1 MKLSKVALAV
11 AGLMAVATG
20 AVHAGQISSS
30 SSTLAIEVI
39 KSDTQVVAAPSKA
52 YNFAGD
58 VDARTDEQRLQLQYT
73 LDKGLWPVGG
83 TNLIGAV
90 GTLVS
95 VSPTTGPLSVNFM
108 DSANN
113 PAAAFPAGTT
123 IDAFVTADRKTLAFN
138 VTIPVGGTNLLK
150 TPIFSLNSPKTLGA
164 GNTGITGLFSVAGE
178 TACVAP
184 DTNLDIEFKHYT
196 NHIGAAQLQ
205 AGDSPD
211 SEHNRQ
217 GSTNKARLLNF
228 TQNLK
233 IDFSTAPTSS
243 LTDAQ
248 TQNKTF
254 RLNGGVGNW
263 ASLVGAPT
271 NLVAP
276 TAFAGT
282 NDLLHLMGKV
292 KVTQRANGLD
302 TDYVHTYSRSVA
314 PAPGLGAAFVAGDFT
329 TPATATAN
337 VGAVEFQ
344 SFDVV
349 IDLPTVW
356 AANTKVALYT
366 VAGVAIGASAN
377 VNAAG
382 TQAVIKI
389 TNAADAVSLANGAYV
404 WAAFPAGVLIPQ
416 TSGASGTA
424 TIFKAPAGGG
434 VDYSEQNNSCK
445 GSLTGIGGGIK
456 IDVRNYAS
464 FATYGSGGPQ
474 SLVRLI
480 NNSETQ
486 NADVY
491 GQIIYA
497 NGKYGPWGKLTDL
510 TPRQT
515 LNLASREIEALLTN
529 TAAAEANNPFGG
541 LSHYTSD
548 TSAAVQS
555 SGATQGDRLR
565 IVSNTGS
572 TLRVQSFIS
581 YPSGVVLDTSNAQG
595 VDFENTSNNRTPDNA
610 VDSQPISQD
619 ALVGI
624 GK

>member
-73 LDKGLWPVGG
+73 LDKGQWPVGSG
-83 TNLIGAV
+83 NLITAADA
-90 GTLVS
+90 LIS
-95 VSPTTGPLSVNFM
+95 VNPVTGPLSVNAM
-108 DSANN
+108 DTNN
-113 PAAAFPAGTT
+113 APITAFPVGTT
-123 IDAFVTADRKTLAFN
+123 IDAFVTNNGKTLAFN
-138 VTIPVGGTNLLK
+138 VTIPVDAANLLK
-150 TPIFSLNSPKTLGA
+150 NPIFTLNSLKTLGA

-205 AGDSPD
+205 AGESPD

-233 IDFSTAPTSS
+233 IDFFAAPTSS

-254 RLNGGVGNW
+254 RLNGSNEGNW
-263 ASLVGAPT
+263 ASLVAAPT

-276 TAFAGT
+276 TAFAG
-282 NDLLHLMGKV
+282 NNNLLHLMGRV

-302 TDYVHTYSRSVA
+302 TNYVNSYSRATPAATLLA
-314 PAPGLGAAFVAGDFT
+314 PFVAGDFVT
-329 TPATATAN
+329 TNPAAAN

-344 SFDVV
+344 SFDVTV
-349 IDLPTVW
+349 DLPTVW
-356 AANTKVALYT
+356 AQNTKVGVFT
-366 VAGVAIGASAN
+366 TAGVAVGASAT

-382 TQAVIKI
+382 TQAVIKV
-389 TNAADAVSLANGAYV
+389 TTAADAVALANGAYV
-404 WAAFPAGVLIPQ
+404 WAAFPANTLIPQ
-416 TSGASGTA
+416 TSGVTATA
-424 TIFKAPAGGG
+424 TIVKSPAGSG

-464 FATYGSGGPQ
+464 YATYGDTGPQ
-474 SLVRLI
+474 SLVRVI

-497 NGKYGPWGKLTDL
+497 SGKYGPWGKLTDL

-515 LNLASREIEALLTN
+515 LNLSSREIEAKLTN
-529 TAAAEANNPFGG
+529 AAASANPFGA
-541 LSHYTSD
+541 LSTYTSEAG
-548 TSAAVQS
+548 TAVSS
-555 SGATQGDRLR
+555 SGPTQGDRLR

-595 VDFENTSNNRTPDNA
+595 VDFENASNNRTPDNA
-610 VDSQPISQD
+610 IDAQPISQD